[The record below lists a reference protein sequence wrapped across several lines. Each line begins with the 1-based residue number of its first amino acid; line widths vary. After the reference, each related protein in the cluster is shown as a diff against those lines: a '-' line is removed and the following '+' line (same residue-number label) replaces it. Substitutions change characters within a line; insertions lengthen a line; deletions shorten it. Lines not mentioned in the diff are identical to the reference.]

1 LVLAPELKEVQ
12 FEEARYYYHCE
23 LDYSKS
29 LEILEKLKNE
39 YPNNDEIYAW
49 IGYVYRRMGEFGK
62 ALEKQ
67 GKAISLNPSDWSYW
81 SNRAN
86 TLQVLREYSNVE
98 NCYKQA
104 IELNPSNSGL
114 YVDLLGFYVNSGQMQ
129 KAREFLNVNE
139 KFIDSQ
145 NQKRYTAQLEFLAR
159 NYVNAI
165 QIVQSLSED
174 PFSFQTE
181 YYTKYLQLG
190 LIYRK
195 IPDNAMAVMNFK
207 IERDLLLKKI
217 NETRNDQR
225 LYRSL
230 GIVYAGLGMKK
241 EAIEAGRKALE
252 MLDFS
257 KDALGGFEPEM
268 DMVRILIMVGEY
280 DEAIIRLDNI
290 MERHGDITAEILKLD
305 PFWDPVRDHEKFKEI
320 VSYPAYQVS
329 LSGE

>member
-1 LVLAPELKEVQ
+1 MGE
-12 FEEARYYYHCE
+12 FR
-23 LDYSKS
+23 KS
-29 LEILEKLKNE
+29 LEYQE
-39 YPNNDEIYAW
+39 
-49 IGYVYRRMGEFGK
+49 
-62 ALEKQ
+62 Q
-67 GKAISLNPSDWSYW
+67 AISLNPSDWAYW
-81 SNRAN
+81 SNIAS
-86 TLQVLREYSNVE
+86 TLQVLREYSNVD
-98 NCYKQA
+98 NYYKQA

-114 YVDLLGFYVNSGQMQ
+114 YVDLLGFYVNSGQIQ

-145 NQKRYTAQLEFLAR
+145 KQKRYKARLEFLAR

-165 QIVQSLSED
+165 QIDQSLSED
-174 PFSFQTE
+174 PFSFQIE

-217 NETRNDQR
+217 SETGNDQR

-230 GIVYAGLGMKK
+230 GIAYAGLGMKK

-257 KDALGGFEPEM
+257 KDARGGFEPER
-268 DMVRILIMVGEY
+268 DMVRILVMVGEY
-280 DEAIIRLDNI
+280 DEAMMRLYNI
-290 MERHGDITAEILKLD
+290 MERNGNITAEILNLD

-320 VSYPAYQVS
+320 VSNPAYQVS
-329 LSGE
+329 LSGD